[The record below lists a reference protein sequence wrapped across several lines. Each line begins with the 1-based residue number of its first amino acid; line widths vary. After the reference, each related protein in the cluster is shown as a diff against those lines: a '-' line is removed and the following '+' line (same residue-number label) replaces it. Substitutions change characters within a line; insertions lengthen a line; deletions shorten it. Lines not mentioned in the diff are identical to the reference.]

1 MYWTELM
8 SENDSSKRDKILLE
22 AGTNEL
28 EIVEFIIDG
37 CSYGINVAKVQS
49 IMTYPDN
56 ITFIP
61 KTHPSVMGM
70 LNLRGEILS
79 IINLNRHLDKKEPE
93 DRKNSRVIVCNFNKF
108 SVGFAVDEVSQIHRL
123 SWSQIEEPSSMC
135 YTDSSVIVSIAKL
148 DKKIILLIDV
158 EKITADINPSCGL
171 QRPDEN
177 DCANASTDK
186 SDKTIYIAE
195 DSVFIRTMILEHL
208 QVANYNTV
216 CFSNGQDAWDSI
228 SKLQTEENISDH
240 INLLISDVEMPQM
253 DGLHLIHN
261 IKSNPELRKIP
272 CIVFSSLVTEELAKK
287 CKAVGADDQISKP
300 EIEHLLGLANKLMI

>member
-1 MYWTELM
+1 MDWIKLM

-61 KTHPSVMGM
+61 KSHPSILGM

-79 IINLNRHLDKKEPE
+79 IINLNKHLDKKEPE
-93 DRKNSRVIVCNFNKF
+93 NRENSRVIVCNFNKF
-108 SVGFAVDEVSQIHRL
+108 NVGFAVDEVNQIHRL

-135 YTDSSVIVSIAKL
+135 YTENSVIVSVAKL

-171 QRPDEN
+171 QKPDKNDSEN
-177 DCANASTDK
+177 APAERL
-186 SDKTIYIAE
+186 DKTIYIAE

-208 QVANYNTV
+208 KIANYNTV

-228 SKLQTEENISDH
+228 SKLQSADNISDH

-272 CIVFSSLVTEELAKK
+272 CIVFSSLVTEDLAKK
-287 CKAVGADDQISKP
+287 CASVGADDQISKP
-300 EIEHLLGLANKLMI
+300 EIKHLLGLVNKLIL